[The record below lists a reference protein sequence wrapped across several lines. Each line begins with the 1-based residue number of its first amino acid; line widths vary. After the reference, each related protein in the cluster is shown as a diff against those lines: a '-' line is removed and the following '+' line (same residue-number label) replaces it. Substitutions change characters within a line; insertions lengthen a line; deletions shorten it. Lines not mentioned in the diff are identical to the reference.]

1 MKRIV
6 ISGLVA
12 CGLLLSSL
20 VQAELYNVQTSEQ
33 KIIEKALPVL
43 PDISVYNRIE
53 ILKKKAKWHKAAQ
66 VDLSRMINSVA
77 TRKFFKG
84 GKLGLWAEK
93 QGQFP
98 KAVFVNN
105 GILTLPELNKK
116 LPSTLIKLNNK
127 QYLLRVPIVVM
138 HGAALFVAP
147 GEELLLSLER
157 GSFLVNAGELFM
169 VDGALRGWSEK
180 TKSPAKYS
188 GDKEAFRPFYV
199 GWSGS
204 ETYIYGSLLES
215 LGSQSSKAY
224 GFSLSTYTE
233 QDQMYAPNELNRRI
247 RPKGW
252 LVNSRI
258 TDLYYGFYSYEADDV
273 ALIGNKYTDSIY
285 YGIDPHDRSHRLII
299 ANNEVSGTKQRHG
312 IIGSRDVSHSYF
324 FGNNSHDNKL
334 AGIMLDRDCNNNVLM
349 QNSSYNNGSD
359 GISIYESHHN
369 LIAANRVY
377 SNQHHGIRF
386 RNSLD
391 VTMRDNVILQNARY
405 GVYGHL
411 SDLTTNYDP
420 NSDHE
425 PRDLKIDPYEM
436 RASGYL
442 SGGVIARNGS
452 GALYTQGLEKMGIG
466 KLALDQNGRRR
477 GIMLGG
483 DLLPYSNVIAGVWY
497 GEANQ
502 VYFSQTAAL
511 HKNGKG

>member
-1 MKRIV
+1 MKKIV
-6 ISGLVA
+6 ISGLVV

-20 VQAELYNVQTSEQ
+20 VKAELYDVKTSDE
-33 KIIEKALPVL
+33 KIIEKALPSL
-43 PDISVYNRIE
+43 PDISGYNRSS
-53 ILKKKAKWHKAAQ
+53 ILQKKSKWHKSAQ
-66 VDLSRMINSVA
+66 VDLSRMINSIA

-105 GILTLPELNKK
+105 GIVTLPELNKK
-116 LPSTLIKLNNK
+116 LPNALIKLNK
-127 QYLLRVPIVVM
+127 HQYLLRDPVVIKY
-138 HGAALFVAP
+138 GAALFIAP
-147 GEELLLSLER
+147 GEELLLSMDR

-169 VDGALRGWSEK
+169 VDGALRGWNEK
-180 TKSPAKYS
+180 TKSPAKYD
-188 GDKEAFRPFYV
+188 GNKDTFRPFYV
-199 GWSGS
+199 AWSGS
-204 ETYIYGSLLES
+204 ETYIYGSSIES

-252 LVNSRI
+252 LVNNQF

-273 ALIGNKYTDSIY
+273 ALIGNKYIDNIY

-299 ANNEVSGTKQRHG
+299 ANNEVSGTQQRHG
-312 IIGSRDVSHSYF
+312 IIGSRDVSHSYI
-324 FGNNSHDNKL
+324 FGNNTHDNKL
-334 AGIMLDRDCNNNVLM
+334 AGIMLDRDCNNNLLM

-386 RNSLD
+386 RNSRD
-391 VTMRDNVILQNARY
+391 ITMRDNVILQNARY

-411 SDLTTNYDP
+411 SNLSANYDP

-436 RASGYL
+436 RGSGYL
-442 SGGVIARNGS
+442 SGGVIAMNGS

-477 GIMLGG
+477 DIMLGG
-483 DLLPYSNVIAGVWY
+483 DLLPYSNVIAHVWY
-497 GEANQ
+497 GESNQ
-502 VYFSQTAAL
+502 VYFSQPATL